1 MTECSWWSHLSRG
14 SLCLWWAAVA
24 PAMAQDVK
32 SQAWKP
38 AVYSDHFDE
47 WAGAGTGQSPPLL
60 RLPPWKHNSL
70 LSHTFRMGQTIKL
83 TCSSPHQ

>member
-47 WAGAGTGQSPPLL
+47 WYRTVPALAQATPLETQFTFEPHLQDGTN
-60 RLPPWKHNSL
+60 H
-70 LSHTFRMGQTIKL
+70 
-83 TCSSPHQ
+83 